1 MFSTLVQMFDDRVA
15 SAPDAVC
22 QMGKDRK
29 GAFIPVAFSELQKR
43 SRAIALALS
52 ELGVR
57 RGDAVGLL
65 SDNRPEW
72 LASDLAILSLGAAD
86 VPRGRDAMPY
96 EIEHILKVTDA
107 SIVFV
112 ENDELADKL
121 SLVRPMLP
129 SLRTVVMI
137 DGERQ
142 IADARTIGYS
152 DLLERGLELLSEKGG
167 KERIEREIALGTEN
181 DTATIIFT
189 SGTTGLPKGV
199 MLSHRNMLYQ
209 LGEIDKIVDFRKGWK
224 WLSVLP
230 VWHAFERIIQYVS
243 LYEHSILAYSKPI
256 GKIMLTDIQRI
267 NPELLCSVPRIW
279 ETVKAGVYQSLKSK
293 KPAEQRIF
301 AFFLAAAKLY
311 RHYENLVRGLE
322 PKFRKSL
329 GLLGRIR
336 GFIPYIILKGVYS
349 IGDKVAF
356 SQIKSKFGTS
366 FIAGISGGGA
376 MSRDVDEFFSAIGI
390 KLLNGY
396 GMTETAPVVGVAAY
410 PHPKH
415 GFIHT
420 FAGTEL
426 RVVDPE
432 TRRVLPPGEKGEL
445 LVRGPQVM
453 KGYYND
459 EERTNQIIDREG
471 FIHTG
476 DLAVLDADGDFSI
489 VGRVKDTIVLSGG
502 ENIEPVPIENAMK
515 ESEYIDTAV
524 VVGQDEKYLGAL
536 IVINEKNIERY
547 LKENHVPY
555 VNRETLKDM
564 DEVKRLI
571 NSEISRY
578 VSAEAGFKA
587 YEQVSRF
594 ALLDVPFTVGRELS
608 AKQEVKR
615 AEVMK
620 LYKKEVEAIFS

>member
-1 MFSTLVQMFDDRVA
+1 MFSTLVQMFDNRVA
-15 SAPDAVC
+15 RAPLATC
-22 QMGKDRK
+22 QMGKDEK
-29 GAFIPVAFSELQKR
+29 GAFIPVSFSELQER
-43 SRAIALALS
+43 SRALALALM
-52 ELGVR
+52 EVGVK

-72 LASDLAILSLGAAD
+72 LAADLAVLSLGAAD

-96 EIEHILKVTDA
+96 EIEHILKVTAA
-107 SIVFV
+107 SVAFV
-112 ENDELADKL
+112 ENDELAEKL
-121 SLVRPMLP
+121 NQVRGNLP
-129 SLRTVVMI
+129 ALRTVILFDSQTTV
-137 DGERQ
+137 
-142 IADARTIGYS
+142 ADADNIHYS
-152 DLLERGLELLSEKGG
+152 DFLKRGMEILSLPEGR
-167 KERIEREIALGTEN
+167 ERIQREISLGSED

-209 LGEIDKIVDFRKGWK
+209 LGEIDKIIEFQPGWK

-243 LYEHSILAYSKPI
+243 LYELSVLAYSKPI

-279 ETVKAGVYQSLKSK
+279 ETVKAGVYQSLRSK
-293 KPAEQRIF
+293 KPAERKIF
-301 AFFLAAAKLY
+301 DFFLAAAKRY
-311 RHYENLVRGLE
+311 RHYENLV
-322 PKFRKSL
+322 L
-329 GLLGRIR
+329 GLDPRFSKCSHVFDKIR
-336 GFIPYIILKGVYS
+336 GIIPYLVLRLIYS
-349 IGDKVAF
+349 IGDKAAF

-376 MSRDVDEFFSAIGI
+376 MSKDVDEFFSAIGI

-410 PHPKH
+410 PHPKK

-426 RVVDPE
+426 KVIEHD
-432 TRRVLPPGEKGEL
+432 TGKVLPVGEMGEL
-445 LVRGPQVM
+445 LIRGPQVM
-453 KGYYND
+453 KGYFGD
-459 EERTNQIIDREG
+459 EERTRQIIDRDG

-476 DLAVLDADGDFSI
+476 DLAILDIDGDFSI

-536 IVINEKNIERY
+536 IVINEKNVERY
-547 LKENHVPY
+547 LKENHIPY
-555 VNRETLKDM
+555 VNRESLKEM
-564 DEVKRLI
+564 DEVRRLV
-571 NSEISRY
+571 NSEVSRL
-578 VSAEAGFKA
+578 VSSSAGFKA

-594 ALLDVPFTVGRELS
+594 ALLDKPFTVGRELS

-620 LYKKEVEAIFS
+620 LYKKEVEAIFG